1 MSGFV
6 NPQDFNSIQQGASSS
21 NTNMPD
27 DTPMALLEQL
37 VYVDN
42 FMNSADQNDL
52 SAEPNFD
59 DQLSVELA
67 AFADDSFIFPD
78 EEKPKLKMEYSNS
91 NNNDQFDQFES
102 SDRAQG
108 SIPSTISELL
118 QRPYSQ
124 LQNSHVSASSAQKP
138 ELSSE
143 SSLPKVTVPRGAQN
157 TLSAA
162 GLSQTQIEAL
172 ATLIAYH
179 KPDIIQRENSS
190 SESSSGSQNG
200 SRNGSESGAQVSSF
214 EPLESSS
221 SSHIVPMSS
230 TVSPDVY
237 SSEPKEYVETDKRRR
252 NTAASARFRIKKKL
266 KEQEMERKLKELTDL
281 SRNLELKIQQLEME
295 NRLLR
300 NLVVE
305 KGSQRDSEE
314 LERLRK
320 KARISVDQEG
330 FPKPN

>member
-1 MSGFV
+1 MSGFSES
-6 NPQDFNSIQQGASSS
+6 PALDEFQQNGTSLP
-21 NTNMPD
+21 TNMPD

-42 FMNSADQNDL
+42 FMQNGDQNDL
-52 SAEPNFD
+52 SEEPNID

-91 NNNDQFDQFES
+91 NSDQHDNYGS
-102 SDRAQG
+102 PDRGQG
-108 SIPSTISELL
+108 AIPSTISELL
-118 QRPYSQ
+118 QRPYQQLNPAHLVQQDQQRLNLGPDSQ
-124 LQNSHVSASSAQKP
+124 LPRVSI
-138 ELSSE
+138 
-143 SSLPKVTVPRGAQN
+143 PRGAQH

-172 ATLIAYH
+172 ASLIAYH
-179 KPDIIQRENSS
+179 KPDALQQDTSS
-190 SESSSGSQNG
+190 SESSLVAPSST
-200 SRNGSESGAQVSSF
+200 QVSTF
-214 EPLESSS
+214 EPVEQVNVT
-221 SSHIVPMSS
+221 HMNTVSS
-230 TVSPDVY
+230 TVSPDV
-237 SSEPKEYVETDKRRR
+237 SFLGEPKEYVETDKRRR

-266 KEQEMERKLKELTDL
+266 KEQEMERNLKELTDL
-281 SRNLELKIQQLEME
+281 SKNLELKIQQLEME

-320 KARISVDQEG
+320 KAKISVDMEG
-330 FPKPN
+330 FPKP

>member
-6 NPQDFNSIQQGASSS
+6 NSQDFSNVQQGASSS
-21 NTNMPD
+21 NTSMPD

-42 FMNSADQNDL
+42 FMNNADENDL

-78 EEKPKLKMEYSNS
+78 EEKPKLKVEYSNS
-91 NNNDQFDQFES
+91 NNNDHFDHFES
-102 SDRAQG
+102 SDGAQG

-124 LQNSHVSASSAQKP
+124 FQNDHVPAGSAQKP

-190 SESSSGSQNG
+190 SQSSSGSQNG
-200 SRNGSESGAQVSSF
+200 SSSGAQVSSF
-214 EPLESSS
+214 EPLEASSS
-221 SSHIVPMSS
+221 SQIVPMSS

>member
-6 NPQDFNSIQQGASSS
+6 NPQDFNNLQQGASSS

-78 EEKPKLKMEYSNS
+78 EEKPRLKMEYSNS
-91 NNNDQFDQFES
+91 NNNDQFDQFETG
-102 SDRAQG
+102 DRAQG

-124 LQNSHVSASSAQKP
+124 LQNSHVSAPSAQKP

-190 SESSSGSQNG
+190 SESSSGSQNA
-200 SRNGSESGAQVSSF
+200 SKNASETGAQVSSH
-214 EPLESSS
+214 EQPDASS
-221 SSHIVPMSS
+221 SSHIVPVSS

-266 KEQEMERKLKELTDL
+266 KEQEMERKLKELTEL
-281 SRNLELKIQQLEME
+281 SRNLEMKIQQLEME